1 LSQIQAFY
9 SQKSVIFFAMTVIL
23 TNPINLRPWGPP
35 LDVELPQDEDEPAE
49 RPRRLEEQ

>member
-1 LSQIQAFY
+1 
-9 SQKSVIFFAMTVIL
+9 MTVIL